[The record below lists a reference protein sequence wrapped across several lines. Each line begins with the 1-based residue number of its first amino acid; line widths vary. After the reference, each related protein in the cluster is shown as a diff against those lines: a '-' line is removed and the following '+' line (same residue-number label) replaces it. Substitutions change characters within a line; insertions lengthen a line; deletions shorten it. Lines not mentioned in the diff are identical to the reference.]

1 MEEPI
6 AAAVI
11 GVVMVRGRS
20 GTMQAKAYEFN
31 SWRDAAGLVISLSML
46 RTALDMVTVG
56 SSTNTG
62 FGNCWNHRR
71 YA

>member
-6 AAAVI
+6 AGAVI
-11 GVVMVRGRS
+11 GVVMARGRS

-31 SWRDAAGLVISLSML
+31 SWRDAARLVISLSML

-56 SSTNTG
+56 SPTNTG
-62 FGNCWNHRR
+62 FGNYCDHRR